1 MSGIRQK
8 RPVYCPQCG
17 KSGIVEYGMALLGA
31 VTEQKEFRCDG
42 CGESLTIE
50 GQRAILRLVWDSPE
64 NKPAQEQ
71 PPQEP
76 V

>member
-8 RPVYCPQCG
+8 RSVYCPQCG
-17 KSGIVEYGMALLGA
+17 RSGIVEYGMALLGA
-31 VTEQKEFRCDG
+31 VTEQKAFRCDG

-50 GQRAILRLVWDSPE
+50 GQRAILRLVWDSAE
-64 NKPAQEQ
+64 GKPAQH
-71 PPQEP
+71 PPRKP

>member
-8 RPVYCPQCG
+8 RAVYCPQCG
-17 KSGIVEYGMALLGA
+17 NSGIVEYGMALLGS
-31 VTEQKEFRCDG
+31 VTEKKEFRCSG

-50 GQRAILRLVWDSPE
+50 GQRAILRLVWKPE
-64 NKPAQEQ
+64 EGETAEQ
-71 PPQEP
+71 PPRRP

>member
-17 KSGIVEYGMALLGA
+17 TSGIVEYGMALLGSL
-31 VTEQKEFRCDG
+31 TEKKEFRCDK
-42 CGESLTIE
+42 CEESLTVE
-50 GQRAILRLVWDSPE
+50 GQRAILRLVWDRGETKPSEEPE
-64 NKPAQEQ
+64 KP
-71 PPQEP
+71 